1 MNDWA
6 SSPLDEQHELMEFD
20 CGVTALNEWLKVHAV
35 DASKRGTA
43 RTYVWTPIGSDRVV
57 AYYAITPHLVAR
69 EGLSQKLAGGL
80 NTEVPGYL
88 LAKLA
93 LDQDLHGQGHGGEL
107 LHDALT
113 KAVEAADIVSGRLIA
128 VDAIDDQAAAFYQHY
143 GFRPVANNSRR
154 LVIKVATVKLELGL

>member
-6 SSPLDEQHELMEFD
+6 SSPLDEQHELAEFD

-35 DASKRGTA
+35 DADKRGTA

-57 AYYAITPHLVAR
+57 AYYAITPHLVVR
-69 EGLSQKLAGGL
+69 EGLTQKLAGGL
-80 NTEVPGYL
+80 STPIPGYL

-93 LDQDLHGQGHGGEL
+93 LDQELHGQGHGGEL

-113 KAVEAADIVSGRLIA
+113 KAVEAADVASGRLIA
-128 VDAIDDQAAAFYQHY
+128 VDAIDDRAAEFYRYY
-143 GFRPVANNSRR
+143 GFQPVAGNSRR
-154 LVIKVATVKLELGL
+154 LVIKVATVKRELGL